1 MAVRFSTIHRRDFYP
16 SVNPPSESFRCFV
29 SAIQTSLIAFDLI
42 AALYLP
48 RSDDKWGFI
57 VKSTHLHH
65 IPYSP
70 EWEIP

>member
-16 SVNPPSESFRCFV
+16 SVNPPSASFRCFV

-48 RSDDKWGFI
+48 RSDAKTVHRMGGVQI
-57 VKSTHLHH
+57 IKSQ
-65 IPYSP
+65 
-70 EWEIP
+70 